1 MTAIY
6 PAIDVTLSNGKRMP
20 ALHFGVYQITDPK
33 ACQKAVED
41 AFEAGYRAVDTA
53 ASYGNEA
60 AVGAAIRASGLARD
74 ELFVTTKLW
83 IEDASEAGA
92 ERAVSRS
99 LEKLGLDRLDLY
111 LLHQPFGDVYG
122 AWRTMERFVDQG
134 VLGSIGV
141 SNFTP
146 DRLVDFWHH
155 QRIKPVVNQIE
166 INPFQQQRE
175 AFPVLAR
182 LGVRAEAWAP
192 FAEGRNGLFTNP
204 VLQSI
209 AKKHGRSVAQIV
221 LRYVLELGAVA
232 VAKTVSPERMRENRA
247 LFDFALDAED
257 RTALN
262 ALDTGKSL
270 FFSHRDPAVVEWMC
284 ERRLAL

>member
-1 MTAIY
+1 MTVIH
-6 PAIDVTLSNGKRMP
+6 PATDVELSNGKRMP

-33 ACQKAVED
+33 VCQKAVED
-41 AFEAGYRAVDTA
+41 AFEVGYRAVDTA

-74 ELFVTTKLW
+74 EVFVTTKLW
-83 IEDASEAGA
+83 VEDASKAGA
-92 ERAVSRS
+92 ERAVARS
-99 LEKLGLDRLDLY
+99 LEKLGLDRIDLY

-122 AWRTMERFVDQG
+122 AWRTMERLVDEG

-141 SNFTP
+141 SNFSP
-146 DRLVDFWHH
+146 DRLVDFWYH

-166 INPFQQQRE
+166 INPFRQQRE
-175 AFPVLAR
+175 ALPILAQY
-182 LGVRAEAWAP
+182 GVRAEAWAP
-192 FAEGRNGLFTNP
+192 FGEGRNGLFTNP

-209 AKKHGRSVAQIV
+209 ARKHDRSVAQIV
-221 LRYVLELGAVA
+221 LRYVLELGALA

-247 LFDFALDAED
+247 LFDFALDEDD
-257 RTALN
+257 RTAL
-262 ALDTGKSL
+262 AAFDTGKSL

-284 ERRLAL
+284 KRRLAL

>member
-41 AFEAGYRAVDTA
+41 AIEAGYRAVDTA

-175 AFPVLAR
+175 AFPVLER

>member
-1 MTAIY
+1 MTDIY

-175 AFPVLAR
+175 AFPVLER

>member
-175 AFPVLAR
+175 AFPVLER

-232 VAKTVSPERMRENRA
+232 VAKTVSPERMRDNRA